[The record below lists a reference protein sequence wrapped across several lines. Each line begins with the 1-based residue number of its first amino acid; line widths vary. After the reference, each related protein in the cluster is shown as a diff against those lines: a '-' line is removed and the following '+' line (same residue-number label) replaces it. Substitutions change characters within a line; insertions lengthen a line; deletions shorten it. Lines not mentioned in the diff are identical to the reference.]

1 MLKKSKQSQ
10 LIFNGVSLHLYL
22 IGWRYCSQ
30 LSRRFLRW
38 NAPELKSR
46 SLLFL
51 LRKANPMYWYS
62 CVQLGDTLQLLTN
75 LTHECCLWLPLH
87 GGSPRCQS
95 TLFEMQAC
103 ESLFPKLCMSRPNSF
118 QTCGVTC
125 VHTSHY
131 NIGMYTHVH
140 AYRQT
145 CMQRHIYTSTQ
156 TKTHRTNINK

>member
-1 MLKKSKQSQ
+1 MKKGRILAESSIRNSLKKVYRAALSPVTLLGPGLPACPWVGYYNIGAMLKTSKQSQ
-10 LIFNGVSLHLYL
+10 LIFNGVSLHLHL
-22 IGWRYCSQ
+22 IGLRYCSQ

-51 LRKANPMYWYS
+51 LRKANPMHWYS

-75 LTHECCLWLPLH
+75 LTHERCLWLPLH

-103 ESLFPKLCMSRPNSF
+103 ENLFLKLCMSRPNSF
-118 QTCGVTC
+118 
-125 VHTSHY
+125 
-131 NIGMYTHVH
+131 
-140 AYRQT
+140 
-145 CMQRHIYTSTQ
+145 
-156 TKTHRTNINK
+156 